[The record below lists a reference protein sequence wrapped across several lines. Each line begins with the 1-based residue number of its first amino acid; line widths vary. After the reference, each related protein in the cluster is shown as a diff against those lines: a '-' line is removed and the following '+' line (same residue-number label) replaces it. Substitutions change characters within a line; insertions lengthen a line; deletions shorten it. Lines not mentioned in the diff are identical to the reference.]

1 MRRVREGYD
10 RVVHVGRIG
19 GTEAA
24 ELRSVGFSGGKRG
37 DVRPGIVR
45 ATTHDENARRE
56 HACGDVA
63 ERFVENVED
72 LRGEEDVSVEI
83 AVELAGIGKGGE
95 FGEEGADVGEMEW
108 IRFEVRN
115 AG

>member
-1 MRRVREGYD
+1 MRRVCEGYD
-10 RVVHVGRIG
+10 RVVHVRRSG
-19 GTEAA
+19 GAEAA

-45 ATTHDENARRE
+45 ATTHDENARRKL
-56 HACGDVA
+56 ARRDVA

-72 LRGEEDVSVEI
+72 LGGEEDVSVEI

>member
-1 MRRVREGYD
+1 MSRVCEDYD
-10 RVVHVGRIG
+10 RVVHIRRIG
-19 GTEAA
+19 GAEAA
-24 ELRSVGFSGGKRG
+24 ELRSVGFSGGKGG

-56 HACGDVA
+56 DARGDVA

-72 LRGEEDVSVEI
+72 LGGEEDVSVEI
-83 AVELAGIGKGGE
+83 AVELAGIGEGGE
-95 FGEEGADVGEMEW
+95 FGEDGADVGEVEW
-108 IRFEVRN
+108 IRLEVRN